1 MCSSIE
7 KIFLYLA
14 IFFINDLFIGL
25 CLKRSIITSKK
36 LKINLYKMSLKDNS
50 TFDYGSRNYLLRKNN
65 LEKDQILKF
74 IKHNLGK

>member
-1 MCSSIE
+1 
-7 KIFLYLA
+7 
-14 IFFINDLFIGL
+14 
-25 CLKRSIITSKK
+25 
-36 LKINLYKMSLKDNS
+36 MSLKDNS